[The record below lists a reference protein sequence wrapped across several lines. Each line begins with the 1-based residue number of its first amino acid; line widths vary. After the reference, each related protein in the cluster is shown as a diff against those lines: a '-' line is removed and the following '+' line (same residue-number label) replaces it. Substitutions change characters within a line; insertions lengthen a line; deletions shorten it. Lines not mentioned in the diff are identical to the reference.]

1 MKTSHKIGA
10 SKAAVIA
17 ATVVFLADG
26 SSRQLRQRHQQRD
39 GQDEQHCFDIRHRP
53 HGAALEPVN
62 DDTSRCR
69 LSPSPD
75 GLRASPRYRERDGAA
90 PVRATVNELLTIWV
104 RDWQR
109 ERPAPR
115 EELMDTPTSAAP
127 DKTPPPDLALGKEKS
142 KLSGQLEMS
151 AERFNSSV
159 ARLTSNSIGELQGLV
174 SELQK
179 MQEFLTSEVDS
190 VQRQID
196 SALGGINIIVE
207 TIGPWKNIASSQTL
221 PSGTRNVRA
230 GGLAAHIE
238 QRIRG

>member
-1 MKTSHKIGA
+1 M
-10 SKAAVIA
+10 
-17 ATVVFLADG
+17 G
-26 SSRQLRQRHQQRD
+26 S
-39 GQDEQHCFDIRHRP
+39 
-53 HGAALEPVN
+53 
-62 DDTSRCR
+62 
-69 LSPSPD
+69 
-75 GLRASPRYRERDGAA
+75 GLQGEK
-90 PVRATVNELLTIWV
+90 
-104 RDWQR
+104 
-109 ERPAPR
+109 PAPW

-127 DKTPPPDLALGKEKS
+127 DKTPPPGLALGKENS
-142 KLSGQLEMS
+142 NPTGQLAFS

-207 TIGPWKNIASSQTL
+207 TIGPWKSITSSQTL
-221 PSGTRNVRA
+221 PPGTRNVRT

-238 QRIRG
+238 QRNRVG

>member
-1 MKTSHKIGA
+1 MILA
-10 SKAAVIA
+10 VAAVTESRRSSSFAADIA
-17 ATVVFLADG
+17 K
-26 SSRQLRQRHQQRD
+26 RD
-39 GQDEQHCFDIRHRP
+39 G
-53 HGAALEPVN
+53 A
-62 DDTSRCR
+62 
-69 LSPSPD
+69 
-75 GLRASPRYRERDGAA
+75 AA

-127 DKTPPPDLALGKEKS
+127 DEKTPALATQLNKEKS
-142 KLSGQLEMS
+142 KPSGQQLEIS
-151 AERFNSSV
+151 ADRFNSSV
-159 ARLTSNSIGELQGLV
+159 ARLTSNSIGELQGLA

-196 SALGGINIIVE
+196 SALGGMNIIVE
-207 TIGPWKNIASSQTL
+207 TIGPWRSIASSQTI
-221 PSGTRNVRA
+221 PPDTRNVRT

-238 QRIRG
+238 QRKRVG